1 MGLGLSSALIRHSEY
16 LLHVAGKKTMRM
28 RVFLPNDFDVR
39 EFEHL
44 GYSVIA
50 VDQWLEMKD
59 VLKPEAFDTWVW
71 VTLEKSIGIVSKSA
85 AVE

>member
-1 MGLGLSSALIRHSEY
+1 
-16 LLHVAGKKTMRM
+16 MRM

-85 AVE
+85 ALEQK